1 MKTIP
6 HSSKLIA
13 LAGVSLL
20 LAACSAAPAKPAGA
34 EQVQNKLLQLQAN
47 PQLATRAPVA
57 LQEAQAAVLS
67 AQELR
72 TEDNMAQGDHLVY
85 LADRKVEIANA
96 RAQARFLEDQRKQ
109 LSEQREGARLD
120 SRTLEADQ
128 LKRQIAELNA
138 KETERGL
145 VVTLGDVLFETDKS
159 ELKGSAASNL
169 DKLVAFLSSNPERS
183 VQIEGHTDSVGD
195 DDYNFS
201 LSQRRAE
208 SVRHYLINRGI
219 AANRLDAS
227 GKGESSP
234 VASNSDATGRQMNR
248 RVEVVI
254 ANPVVSTK

>member
-1 MKTIP
+1 MNTVRTVRE
-6 HSSKLIA
+6 L
-13 LAGVSLL
+13 
-20 LAACSAAPAKPAGA
+20 
-34 EQVQNKLLQLQAN
+34 
-47 PQLATRAPVA
+47 R
-57 LQEAQAAVLS
+57 AAV
-67 AQELR
+67 
-72 TEDNMAQGDHLVY
+72 
-85 LADRKVEIANA
+85 A
-96 RAQARFLEDQRKQ
+96 RARGEGKRIGFVPTMGNLHDGHAALVEKAGQRVDFVVASIFVNPLQFGVNED
-109 LSEQREGARLD
+109 LASYP
-120 SRTLEADQ
+120 RTLEADQ

-183 VQIEGHTDSVGD
+183 VQIEGHTDSVGN

-219 AANRLDAS
+219 AANRMDAS

-254 ANPVVSTK
+254 ANPVVSAK

>member
-6 HSSKLIA
+6 HTSKLIA

-20 LAACSAAPAKPAGA
+20 LAACSAAPVKPDGA
-34 EQVQNKLLQLQAN
+34 ELVHNKLLQLQAN

-57 LQEAQAAVLS
+57 IKEAQAAVLA

-72 TEDNMAQGDHLVY
+72 TEDNMPQGNHLVY
-85 LADRKVEIANA
+85 MADRKVEIANA
-96 RAQARFLEDQRKQ
+96 RAQTRFLVDQRKQ
-109 LSEQREGARLD
+109 LSAQREGARLD

-145 VVTLGDVLFETDKS
+145 VVTLGDVLFEFDKS
-159 ELKGSAASNL
+159 QLKGGAANNL
-169 DKLVAFLSSNPERS
+169 NTLVAFLNSYPDRS
-183 VQIEGHTDSVGD
+183 VLIEGHTDSAGSNA
-195 DDYNFS
+195 YNFS

-208 SVRHYLINRGI
+208 SVRRYLINRGI
-219 AANRLDAS
+219 AASRLDAS
-227 GKGESSP
+227 GKGETSP
-234 VASNSDATGRQMNR
+234 VASNADATGRQMNR

-254 ANPVVSTK
+254 ANPVVTAK

>member
-6 HSSKLIA
+6 HTSKLIA

-47 PQLATRAPVA
+47 PQLATRASIDM
-57 LQEAQAAVLS
+57 QEAQAAVQA

-72 TEDNMAQGDHLVY
+72 TEAGMLQGEHLVY
-85 LADRKVEIANA
+85 LADRKVEIANS
-96 RAQARFLEDQRKQ
+96 RAQTQFLEDQRQQ
-109 LSEQREGARLD
+109 LIQQREGARLD

-138 KETERGL
+138 KQTERGL
-145 VVTLGDVLFETDKS
+145 VITLGDVLFQTDKS
-159 ELKGSAASNL
+159 QLKGAAANNL
-169 DKLVAFLSSNPERS
+169 DKLVAFLNSNPDRN
-183 VQIEGHTDSVGD
+183 VLIEGHTDNVGS
-195 DDYNFS
+195 DDYNRS

-208 SVRHYLINRGI
+208 SVRSYLLSRGI
-219 AANRLDAS
+219 AANRIDAS

-234 VASNSDATGRQMNR
+234 VASNNDATGRQMNR
-248 RVEVVI
+248 RVEVII
-254 ANPVVSTK
+254 ANPVVPAT

>member
-6 HSSKLIA
+6 HTSKLIA

-96 RAQARFLEDQRKQ
+96 RAQTRFLEDQRKQ

-138 KETERGL
+138 ANAALQLKEMDMARRLAEQAQVDADLALARSQATKAK
-145 VVTLGDVLFETDKS
+145 VVNDEM
-159 ELKGSAASNL
+159 LKGT
-169 DKLVAFLSSNPERS
+169 K
-183 VQIEGHTDSVGD
+183 
-195 DDYNFS
+195 S
-201 LSQRRAE
+201 LKQEMQRTT
-208 SVRHYLINRGI
+208 
-219 AANRLDAS
+219 
-227 GKGESSP
+227 GE
-234 VASNSDATGRQMNR
+234 QQ
-248 RVEVVI
+248 
-254 ANPVVSTK
+254 